1 LWFSS
6 ASRSRLRDKTKRV
19 TAIEWVE
26 AMYRVA
32 STDVTERYS
41 MCKKY
46 MDAEKAEKPR
56 PMIPERKASF
66 KDKSLDGFGDGRC
79 LDFTFSPAEQ
89 FL

>member
-1 LWFSS
+1 LKDRLLLWFSS
-6 ASRSRLRDKTKRV
+6 ASRSRLRDRTKRV

-46 MDAEKAEKPR
+46 MNAEKAEKQR
-56 PMIPERKASF
+56 PIIPERKASF
-66 KDKSLDGFGDGRC
+66 KDRSFEGLGNV
-79 LDFTFSPAEQ
+79 
-89 FL
+89 